1 MRGKCFGGAP
11 ANAAGVYSCDQNDLV
26 GNLGGE
32 SLCNCACL
40 GFSTELFV
48 ACHIREDSSSNFG
61 RRAGEDQLVREGIWG
76 GISSCA
82 VLESM
87 AIPSY
92 LWREIRIPCS
102 TEKSLLPW
110 KATDIPAI
118 GRRPERRAYSKLLR
132 LACLLDGQQ
141 FSRQFNIFS
150 ALI

>member
-1 MRGKCFGGAP
+1 MSGKCFGGGP

-26 GNLGGE
+26 GNLGGK

-48 ACHIREDSSSNFG
+48 ACHIGEDSSGNFG

-87 AIPSY
+87 AITSY
-92 LWREIRIPCS
+92 LWRKIRVLYS
-102 TEKSLLPW
+102 TEKPLLPRKNNGYTGDW
-110 KATDIPAI
+110 K
-118 GRRPERRAYSKLLR
+118 K
-132 LACLLDGQQ
+132 
-141 FSRQFNIFS
+141 SRT
-150 ALI
+150 